1 MICFSA
7 NDKSQ
12 YIIRQQIISLLLLQK
27 ALKISKFKEN

>member
-1 MICFSA
+1 MI
-7 NDKSQ
+7 KVK